1 MWQDKLKFSVG
12 DTVKIVRDN
21 KVWNGSVAKIAAIT
35 NDARYP
41 YLLHF
46 ISSSRP
52 NTVGEKFEWDEESLD
67 RHDMNQR
74 VKLERII
81 AEKFSHPVDVFYSPT
96 TGCAVV
102 MAPNGYLF
110 RILADG
116 TIDK

>member
-1 MWQDKLKFSVG
+1 MWKDKLKFSVG

-21 KVWNGSVAKIAAIT
+21 HVWNGTVAKIAELT

-41 YLLHF
+41 YLLHV
-46 ISSSRP
+46 ISSPRP
-52 NTVGEKFEWDEESLD
+52 NTAGQKFEWNEESLD
-67 RHDMNQR
+67 LNDTQR
-74 VKLERII
+74 EKLDKVIKENFVR
-81 AEKFSHPVDVFYSPT
+81 PVDVFYSPT

-102 MAPNGYLF
+102 MAPNGKLI

>member
-1 MWQDKLKFSVG
+1 MWKDKLKFSVG

-21 KVWNGSVAKIAAIT
+21 EVWNGSVAKIAELT

-46 ISSSRP
+46 ISSPRP
-52 NTVGEKFEWDEESLD
+52 NTVGEKVEWNEESLD
-67 RHDMNQR
+67 LNDDRR
-74 VKLERII
+74 AKLDKVIKDNFNR
-81 AEKFSHPVDVFYSPT
+81 PVDVFYSAT

-102 MAPNGYLF
+102 MTPNGKLI